1 MNFQTGIALLIIVA
15 SPAHLYAAASSEQE
29 STATPSISTKNSSA
43 STNTAAGESRWQLG
57 VALGNGLRTN
67 PLIQSDDFPIIVD
80 IDIAWFGDHFFFDNG
95 DLGLTVI
102 DNKLVTASVV
112 ARFNS
117 DRVFFGRTDTK
128 FVTFDLAGQP
138 LATATQLSIP
148 DRDYAVEMGIEILAD
163 GLWGQLQMTAH
174 PGEPTAAERNEAH
187 AAALANTI
195 LDNQALWDAPAI
207 ALGDLNASIS
217 SDTMRFLLEQTPLD
231 TGASNPVVLNDAWDS
246 AFPGVPYPARIDWIL
261 VTVSGLDVLDA
272 AVISDAQ
279 TAQASDHEPVLAT
292 IAIDTTAGGST
303 VSSDIEP
310 PDAPG
315 NLSTNN
321 VTDSSVAL
329 IWTASSDNIGV
340 TGYRIY
346 RDDLL
351 LFTTAQLRFSDSGLQ
366 AATSYAYAVTA
377 IDANGNES
385 LASGITITTLPFT
398 AIDPPATGG
407 GGGGGVSVYLLF
419 LLTLVLGCT
428 ARRPENRQR
437 TASYMRR

>member
-1 MNFQTGIALLIIVA
+1 M
-15 SPAHLYAAASSEQE
+15 
-29 STATPSISTKNSSA
+29 
-43 STNTAAGESRWQLG
+43 
-57 VALGNGLRTN
+57 
-67 PLIQSDDFPIIVD
+67 
-80 IDIAWFGDHFFFDNG
+80 
-95 DLGLTVI
+95 
-102 DNKLVTASVV
+102 
-112 ARFNS
+112 
-117 DRVFFGRTDTK
+117 
-128 FVTFDLAGQP
+128 
-138 LATATQLSIP
+138 
-148 DRDYAVEMGIEILAD
+148 
-163 GLWGQLQMTAH
+163 
-174 PGEPTAAERNEAH
+174 
-187 AAALANTI
+187 
-195 LDNQALWDAPAI
+195 
-207 ALGDLNASIS
+207 
-217 SDTMRFLLEQTPLD
+217 
-231 TGASNPVVLNDAWDS
+231 
-246 AFPGVPYPARIDWIL
+246 
-261 VTVSGLDVLDA
+261 TVSGLDVLDA

-366 AATSYAYAVTA
+366 AATSYAYAVTT